1 MNTKTITPIHVCDLI
16 AHETVS
22 LLSVLDEDAVPPAQ
36 WMRDGLA
43 LYVAAHQLEEET
55 ARHLNWIDDEIQ
67 RIRQTAAG
75 QELILLIGDE
85 QLVRTAGLPMQIE
98 AVRELLHTTAQ
109 LESVESRTALLEL
122 ARTVTDLCGMEDA
135 LTANGDE
142 AVHRMEQVWELFRGA
157 VSAEHAE
164 RRQTL
169 LEEADAVYGSRS
181 LMALCPVP
189 VKNARIIGSG
199 ARKDAEEVLA
209 LGREGKRIVV
219 LASGDALY
227 HGFGGTLA
235 ALRTPGDN
243 LAYHP
248 GITAFQA
255 LFCRLGLPWQDARL
269 FCVHS
274 GEGLPSRGIAE
285 APLSVTYAGSRYPA
299 HAIARAVLGAHPA
312 SARRAAIIA
321 ERIGSDDERILSG
334 TLGELA
340 DAACGPT
347 SILVIFPA
355 AHADCHVQEAAATTR
370 GSASIQAPILAL
382 GLPEEAFE
390 RENNLITASDV
401 RAVILSRLRLPAWGT
416 LWDVGAGSGSVGL
429 EAAALRPTLS
439 IHGIERNP
447 ERCAMIERNRLSMGI
462 ANYTLHPGDALSVIR
477 ASCPESPAPSACG
490 GILPDPDRV
499 FIGGGG
505 KDLPA
510 LLTACRD
517 RLRPNGLIVVSAVTL
532 ESFGT
537 LLSWAPDHRAG
548 FCRIDIANE
557 RPLAK
562 TSHHLTPQNTIYV
575 FTFHNEAIS

>member
-1 MNTKTITPIHVCDLI
+1 MTNDGTRDSAGRIDI
-16 AHETVS
+16 VS
-22 LLSVLDEDAVPPAQ
+22 CGTGFPSDTAI
-36 WMRDGLA
+36 LA
-43 LYVAAHQLEEET
+43 
-55 ARHLNWIDDEIQ
+55 
-67 RIRQTAAG
+67 
-75 QELILLIGDE
+75 
-85 QLVRTAGLPMQIE
+85 
-98 AVRELLHTTAQ
+98 
-109 LESVESRTALLEL
+109 
-122 ARTVTDLCGMEDA
+122 
-135 LTANGDE
+135 
-142 AVHRMEQVWELFRGA
+142 
-157 VSAEHAE
+157 
-164 RRQTL
+164 L

-181 LMALCPVP
+181 LMAQCPVP
-189 VKNARIIGSG
+189 EKTRTIGSG
-199 ARKDAEEVLA
+199 ARKDAEEALA
-209 LGREGKRIVV
+209 LAQEGKRVVV

-227 HGFGGTLA
+227 HGLGGTLA
-235 ALRTPGDN
+235 ALRKPGDN

-248 GITAFQA
+248 AITAFQA

-355 AHADCHVQEAAATTR
+355 AHADCHAQDAAATTR

-429 EAAALRPTLS
+429 EAAALRPALG

-447 ERCAMIERNRLSMGI
+447 ERCAMIERNRLGMGI

-510 LLTACRD
+510 LLTACRN
-517 RLRPNGLIVVSAVTL
+517 RLRSNGLIVVSAVTL
-532 ESFGT
+532 ESFRA

-548 FCRIDIANE
+548 LCRIDIANE
-557 RPLAK
+557 CLLAK
-562 TSHHLTPQNTIYV
+562 RSHHFAPQNTIYV
-575 FTFHNEAIS
+575 FTFHKEAIS